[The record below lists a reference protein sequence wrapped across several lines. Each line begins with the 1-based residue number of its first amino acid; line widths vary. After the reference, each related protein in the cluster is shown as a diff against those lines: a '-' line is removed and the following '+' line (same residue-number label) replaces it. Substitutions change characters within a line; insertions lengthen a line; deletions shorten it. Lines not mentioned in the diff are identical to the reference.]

1 METNTDI
8 GSMEVATRSGISTNT
23 LNDNFLKMTRETTST
38 TLRRSRP
45 SHTWAKIYSCLNTHT
60 RGGELPVSFSHG
72 HVLMQCTRRRGRHR
86 LASHFLP
93 LSLPQGG
100 KDAWTKAAGDPSFV
114 RTFTILEIMQHHF
127 IFGLSDSEAM
137 HNLFHGKE
145 KCIFELKS

>member
-100 KDAWTKAAGDPSFV
+100 KDACSLGLKQREILLLSEHSPYWRLCNIILFLVFLTLKQCIISFMERRNV
-114 RTFTILEIMQHHF
+114 FL
-127 IFGLSDSEAM
+127 
-137 HNLFHGKE
+137 N
-145 KCIFELKS
+145 